1 MLDILDYMIFEDCFG
16 YNCSSCGDL
25 LISYA
30 DYDGLEFGVSYSIG
44 CDSCGQVVEFTK
56 D

>member
-1 MLDILDYMIFEDCFG
+1 MDILDYMIFEDCFG
-16 YNCSSCGDL
+16 YNCSACGNL
-25 LISYA
+25 LISYS
-30 DYDGLEFGVSYSIG
+30 DYDDLECGSSYSIG